1 MVIILKGEKMLLN
14 FDDNLDN
21 YKLMRQAIIPR
32 PIAWIVT
39 EDEKT
44 NIAPFSYFMALTSTP
59 PTMVISIGQKS
70 NGEAKDT
77 LANIRKTKKCTIC
90 IPKESQLDKMHFSS
104 KELEHDVSEADVFDI
119 KLEKKLQ
126 DFPAMIKDAPI
137 AFFCELF
144 QELDI
149 KGSKHKPV
157 IVEIK
162 QMFIDD
168 SCFTNKEK
176 LHFEFSPIARI
187 GGDYSFLGEKISA
200 PKIP

>member
-1 MVIILKGEKMLLN
+1 MLLN
-14 FDDNLDN
+14 FSDNLDN
-21 YKLMRQAIIPR
+21 YKLMKQAIIPR

-39 EDEKT
+39 EDENT

-59 PTMVISIGQKS
+59 PTMVVSIGHKS
-70 NGEAKDT
+70 DGTPKDT

-90 IPKESQLDKMHFSS
+90 MPKEEQLEQMHFSS
-104 KELEHDVSEADVFDI
+104 KELEHDLSEADVFNI
-119 KLEKKLQ
+119 NLEKKVKN
-126 DFPAMIKDAPI
+126 FPPMIKDAPI
-137 AFFCELF
+137 AFYCELF

-149 KGSKHKPV
+149 KGSKHRPI

-168 SCFTNKEK
+168 ACFTNKEK
-176 LHFEFSPIARI
+176 LYFQFNPIARI
-187 GGDYSFLGEKISA
+187 GGDYSFLGEIIKA

>member
-1 MVIILKGEKMLLN
+1 MLLN
-14 FDDNLDN
+14 FSDNLDN

-39 EDEKT
+39 EDENT

-59 PTMVISIGQKS
+59 PTMVVSIGHKS
-70 NGEAKDT
+70 DGTPKDT

-90 IPKESQLDKMHFSS
+90 MPKEEQLEQMHFSS
-104 KELEHDVSEADVFDI
+104 KELEHDLSEADVFNI
-119 KLEKKLQ
+119 NLEKKVKN
-126 DFPAMIKDAPI
+126 FPPMIKDAPI
-137 AFFCELF
+137 AFYCELF

-149 KGSKHKPV
+149 KGSKHRPI

-168 SCFTNKEK
+168 ACFTNKEK
-176 LHFEFSPIARI
+176 LYFQFNPIARI
-187 GGDYSFLGEKISA
+187 GGDYSFLGEIIKA

>member
-1 MVIILKGEKMLLN
+1 MLLN
-14 FDDNLDN
+14 FSDNLDN

-39 EDEKT
+39 EDENT

-59 PTMVISIGQKS
+59 PTMVVSIGHKS
-70 NGEAKDT
+70 NGTPKDT
-77 LANIRKTKKCTIC
+77 LVNIRKTKKCTIC
-90 IPKESQLDKMHFSS
+90 IPKEEQLEQMHFSS
-104 KELEHDVSEADVFDI
+104 KELEAGLSEADIFNI
-119 KLEKKLQ
+119 ALEKKVQ
-126 DFPAMIKDAPI
+126 NFPPMVKDAPI
-137 AFFCELF
+137 AFYCELF

-168 SCFTNKEK
+168 ACFTNREK
-176 LHFEFSPIARI
+176 LYFKFNPIARI
-187 GGDYSFLGEKISA
+187 GGDYSFLGEIIKA

>member
-1 MVIILKGEKMLLN
+1 MLLN
-14 FDDNLDN
+14 FSDNLDN

-39 EDEKT
+39 EDKNT

-59 PTMVISIGQKS
+59 PTMVVSIGHKS
-70 NGEAKDT
+70 DGTPKDT
-77 LANIRKTKKCTIC
+77 LENIRKTKKCTIC
-90 IPKESQLDKMHFSS
+90 MPKEEQLEQMHFSS
-104 KELEHDVSEADVFDI
+104 KELEHNMSEADVFDI
-119 KLEKKLQ
+119 GLEKKIKN
-126 DFPAMIKDAPI
+126 FPPMVKDAPI
-137 AFFCELF
+137 AFYCELF

-149 KGSKHKPV
+149 KGSKHKPI

-168 SCFTNKEK
+168 ACFTNKEK
-176 LHFEFSPIARI
+176 LYFHFNPIARI
-187 GGDYSFLGEKISA
+187 GGDYSFLGKTIKA